1 MCDNTIEDSYLRA
14 RSASVEPRATPVVTG
29 TPSVSPTWAAPKVA
43 RLLSSCKLQAASCHP
58 NLAVKR
64 HLNKR
69 RPTTPLL
76 TYPHTGTHTP
86 VTRLWTRALFA
97 PPPLTME
104 AAQPEIDDAL
114 YNLRLSIQASRA
126 PILTTSPDPTTTDS
140 VSQLSLAT
148 HVSFKTDDGAH
159 RTFSLTAPTR
169 FAPDGKPMD
178 LRSCF
183 FAWQNKDASVTDY
196 FAAVQGLNEELPSG
210 AGGSVQ
216 HLTFAQ
222 KIELIAWLSGET
234 ESSDSIAPIEGASAH
249 GAAGGAAAAI
259 AGGKGVPLDR
269 GAGAVGGKTVDA
281 RLLQIYDGERKMG
294 DHNTILRG
302 TKNIDFSAYREI
314 AKKFM
319 RHRPSDPKA
328 SLAPPITATLP
339 KRPAKRLEPIILLSP
354 SASSLLRTSN
364 AKQFLGDGVFVPP
377 NATDTASSTNML
389 RIQRVIPSISSSP
402 LTFILVDSTVSF
414 KPTYWS
420 RVVAI
425 FTTGQTWQFKSYKY
439 NQPAEL
445 FAHYPGIYV
454 GWSNEE
460 PPENVVALGRG
471 VMPVR
476 VDKWTGSEKGRWRDR
491 EVVERIWARIE
502 EGMRKGAW
510 TKDGPGLAG
519 AQPGR

>member
-1 MCDNTIEDSYLRA
+1 MA
-14 RSASVEPRATPVVTG
+14 
-29 TPSVSPTWAAPKVA
+29 
-43 RLLSSCKLQAASCHP
+43 
-58 NLAVKR
+58 
-64 HLNKR
+64 
-69 RPTTPLL
+69 
-76 TYPHTGTHTP
+76 
-86 VTRLWTRALFA
+86 
-97 PPPLTME
+97 
-104 AAQPEIDDAL
+104 AAQSEMDDPL
-114 YNLRLSIQASRA
+114 YNLRLAIKASAA
-126 PILTTSPDPTTTDS
+126 PILTTAADPTPDDTVAS
-140 VSQLSLAT
+140 LALAT
-148 HVSFKTDDGAH
+148 HISFNADGGAH

-169 FAPDGKPMD
+169 FAPDSRPLD
-178 LRSCF
+178 LRSCY
-183 FAWQNKDASVTDY
+183 FAWLNKEASVTDY

-222 KIELIAWLSGET
+222 KIELVAWLSGET
-234 ESSDSIAPIEGASAH
+234 ESSDSIAPIDA
-249 GAAGGAAAAI
+249 GAAHAAAGTAAAI

-269 GAGAVGGKTVDA
+269 SAGTTAGGKTLDA
-281 RLLQIYDGERKMG
+281 RLLQIYHGERKMG
-294 DHNTILRG
+294 DHNSVLRG
-302 TKNIDFSAYREI
+302 TKNIDFSSYRDI
-314 AKKFM
+314 ARKFM

-328 SLAPPITATLP
+328 SLSAAPLISNLP

-364 AKQFLGDGVFVPP
+364 VKQFLGDGVFVPP

-389 RIQRVIPSISSSP
+389 RIQRVMPSISRFP
-402 LTFILVDSTVSF
+402 MTFILVDSTVSF

-439 NQPAEL
+439 NNPAEL
-445 FAHYPGIYV
+445 FSHYPGIFV

-491 EVVERIWARIE
+491 EVVERIWGRIE

-510 TKDGPGLAG
+510 TQDGPGLAG
-519 AQPGR
+519 SLPGR